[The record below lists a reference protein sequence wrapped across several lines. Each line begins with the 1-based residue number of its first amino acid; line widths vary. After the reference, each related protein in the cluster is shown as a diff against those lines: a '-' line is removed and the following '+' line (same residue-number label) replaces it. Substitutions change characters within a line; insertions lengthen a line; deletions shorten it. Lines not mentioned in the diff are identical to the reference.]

1 MRRVRDLSAVL
12 LGIGLGLGL
21 ATALGLGGCGGSVPA
36 ARFYV
41 LDYEAA
47 PAGDAAAAG
56 GAVAAA
62 KPAGIRAPLV
72 LGIDAFTTSP
82 LYTDRRIAY
91 RASAHEVVYY
101 PNHYWAAAPGDLVA
115 DAIAQQVRRS
125 GAVETVAVA
134 PFARTPDW
142 LLSGDL
148 VTFEEVERDG
158 RGIARIVLVARI
170 ETVASDSLLREEEIR
185 AERPVAKRNPEDVA
199 AAMSA
204 AVEEVG
210 ARVIA
215 LIGAEAAKR

>member
-1 MRRVRDLSAVL
+1 MRRVNAGSALSAVRSVAAAAV
-12 LGIGLGLGL
+12 L
-21 ATALGLGGCGGSVPA
+21 ALVLGGCGGSVPA

-41 LDYEAA
+41 LDYGDQGSA
-47 PAGDAAAAG
+47 PAR
-56 GAVAAA
+56 
-62 KPAGIRAPLV
+62 PAGARAPIV
-72 LGIDAFTTSP
+72 LGIEGFTTSP
-82 LYTDRRIAY
+82 LYGDRRIAY

-115 DAIAQQVRRS
+115 DAIAKQVRRA

-148 VTFEEVERDG
+148 VTFEEVEQDG

-170 ETVASDSLLREEEIR
+170 EAVADDRLLREEEIR

>member
-1 MRRVRDLSAVL
+1 MRRVHACSAVF
-12 LGIGLGLGL
+12 IWFALGLVVF
-21 ATALGLGGCGGSVPA
+21 GLGGCGGSVPA

-41 LDYEAA
+41 LDYGDQGSA
-47 PAGDAAAAG
+47 PAR
-56 GAVAAA
+56 
-62 KPAGIRAPLV
+62 PAGARAPLV

-115 DAIAQQVRRS
+115 DAIAQQIRRA
-125 GAVETVAVA
+125 GVVETVAAA
-134 PFARTPDW
+134 PFGRTPDW
-142 LLSGDL
+142 ILSGDL

-170 ETVASDSLLREEEIR
+170 EAVADDRLLREEEIR

>member
-12 LGIGLGLGL
+12 LGL
-21 ATALGLGGCGGSVPA
+21 ATALSLGGCGGSVPA

-41 LDYEAA
+41 LDYGDAGAA
-47 PAGDAAAAG
+47 PSR
-56 GAVAAA
+56 
-62 KPAGIRAPLV
+62 PAGVRAPIV
-72 LGIDAFTTSP
+72 LGIEGFTTSP
-82 LYTDRRIAY
+82 LYGDRRIAY

-115 DAIAQQVRRS
+115 DAIAQQIRRS

-170 ETVASDSLLREEEIR
+170 EAVADDRLLREEEIR

>member
-1 MRRVRDLSAVL
+1 MRCVRALSAVL
-12 LGIGLGLGL
+12 LVIGIGLGLV
-21 ATALGLGGCGGSVPA
+21 LGLGGCGGSVPA

-47 PAGDAAAAG
+47 PGGEAAAS
-56 GAVAAA
+56 AAA
-62 KPAGIRAPLV
+62 KPAGVQAPIV
-72 LGIDAFTTSP
+72 LGIEGFTTSP
-82 LYTDRRIAY
+82 LYGDRRIAY

-101 PNHYWAAAPGDLVA
+101 PNHYWAAAPGELVA
-115 DAIAQQVRRS
+115 DAIAEQIRRS
-125 GAVETVAVA
+125 GAVESVAVA
-134 PFARTPDW
+134 PSGRTPDW

-170 ETVASDSLLREEEIR
+170 EAVADDRLLREEEIR